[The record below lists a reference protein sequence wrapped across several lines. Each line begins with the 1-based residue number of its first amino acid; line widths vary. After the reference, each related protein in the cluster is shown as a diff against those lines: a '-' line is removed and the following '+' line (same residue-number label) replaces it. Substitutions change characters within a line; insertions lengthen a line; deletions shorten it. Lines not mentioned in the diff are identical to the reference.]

1 MEALEGEMRAPK
13 EENTR
18 LREALGALEPPKR
31 RPWWRFWGYPHSAP
45 PSLQETISPCPQQAH
60 RSLVMGGQVEDK
72 GPALQLHQA
81 HPDEELSARALA
93 LQHRVAKSGLWKG
106 FSGAPTAAFAAVGYL
121 EDPAQGGSLSTEL
134 PPGSDG
140 AIGFALRKLHWAL
153 QTDRLRE
160 SGSCRVRNS
169 GSLEL

>member
-1 MEALEGEMRAPK
+1 MEALEGEVRALK
-13 EENTR
+13 EENAR
-18 LREALGALEPPKR
+18 LREALRALEPPRR

-81 HPDEELSARALA
+81 HPDEEL
-93 LQHRVAKSGLWKG
+93 
-106 FSGAPTAAFAAVGYL
+106 

-140 AIGFALRKLHWAL
+140 AIGFALRKLPWAL

-160 SGSCRVRNS
+160 SGSYRVWNS
-169 GSLEL
+169 GSL